1 MTIMKLNKEYFAKKS
16 ESENSISK
24 HRKEFLTMM
33 SHEFRA
39 PLAVI
44 QGSLN
49 LLEETMICDPVQE
62 GLIEIRKIKRAL
74 GKVNDLLNIF
84 IERERER
91 ESYVFDNN
99 HLNLTSI
106 EKYFEILLEKV
117 RIICPNRTFLISG
130 LNSTGSIYVDIAY
143 LNIAFV
149 NLFENIAKYSLPE
162 TEVLIEYY
170 AKNGFL
176 FISIVNQTDFADS
189 EELKHYFEKF
199 YRGKKSKDSRPGDGI
214 GLWLACRIVEQQG
227 GAVSLDFYDG
237 RFKVSVCLP
246 LNNFLV
252 QREQVKKEIIYK
264 I

>member
-1 MTIMKLNKEYFAKKS
+1 
-16 ESENSISK
+16 
-24 HRKEFLTMM
+24 M
-33 SHEFRA
+33 SHEFRT

-49 LLEETMICDPVQE
+49 LLEDTMICDPLQE
-62 GLIEIRKIKRAL
+62 GKIEITKIKRAL
-74 GKVNDLLNIF
+74 GRINDLLNIF
-84 IERERER
+84 IERERE
-91 ESYVFDNN
+91 SYIFDNN
-99 HLNLTSI
+99 HHNLTSI
-106 EKYFEILLEKV
+106 EEYFEILLQKV
-117 RIICPNRTFLISG
+117 RIIWPDRTFLISA
-130 LNSTGSIYVDIAY
+130 LNCAGTIYVDSAY

-149 NLFENIAKYSLPE
+149 NLFENAAKYSLPG

-170 AKNGFL
+170 AKNGFI
-176 FISIVNQTDFADS
+176 FISIINQTDFADS

-214 GLWLACRIVEQQG
+214 GLWLACKIVEQQG

-252 QREQVKKEIIYK
+252 QKAQGKTEAIHNI
-264 I
+264 

>member
-1 MTIMKLNKEYFAKKS
+1 MTTMKINKEFIRKYSKP
-16 ESENSISK
+16 ENSISK
-24 HRKEFLTMM
+24 HRKEFLSMM

-44 QGSLN
+44 QGSLD
-49 LLEETMICDPVQE
+49 LLEETMICDPSQD
-62 GLIEIRKIKRAL
+62 GLIEIQKIKRAL
-74 GKVNDLLNIF
+74 GRVNDLLKIF
-84 IERERER
+84 IERER
-91 ESYVFDNN
+91 ESYVFNN
-99 HLNLTSI
+99 KHLNLTSI
-106 EKYFEILLEKV
+106 ENYFEILLDKV
-117 RIICPNRTFLISG
+117 RIIWPDRTFLISS
-130 LNSTGSIYVDIAY
+130 LNCTGSIYVDAAY

-149 NLFENIAKYSLPE
+149 NLFENAAKYSLPQ

-237 RFKVSVCLP
+237 RFKVSVCFP
-246 LNNFLV
+246 LNNFIV
-252 QREQVKKEIIYK
+252 QREQVNKEIIYK

>member
-1 MTIMKLNKEYFAKKS
+1 MKLNKEYFEKKS
-16 ESENSISK
+16 TPEKSIPQ

-33 SHEFRA
+33 SHEFRT

-44 QGSLN
+44 QGSLD

-84 IERERER
+84 IERERE
-91 ESYVFDNN
+91 SYVFDNN

-106 EKYFEILLEKV
+106 EEYFEILLEKV
-117 RIICPNRTFLISG
+117 RIIWPDRTFLISG
-130 LNSTGSIYVDIAY
+130 LSSAGSIYADVAY

-149 NLFENIAKYSLPE
+149 NLFENAAKYSLPE

-246 LNNFLV
+246 LNNFFV
-252 QREQVKKEIIYK
+252 QREQGKKKIIYK